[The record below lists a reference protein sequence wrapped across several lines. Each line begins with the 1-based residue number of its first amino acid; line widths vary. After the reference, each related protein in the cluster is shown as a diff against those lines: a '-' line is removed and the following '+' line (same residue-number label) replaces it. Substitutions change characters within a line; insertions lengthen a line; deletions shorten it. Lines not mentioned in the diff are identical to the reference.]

1 MRYLSDRGAVLLFAA
16 LGLAA
21 LGFSQAPDLGVQIIS
36 PENDGVVQGHDV
48 VVKMRV
54 QGVQLTPRR
63 SSNGAYLMLRMDDSP
78 PVKGYSDTFTFR
90 DVPAGNHVV
99 RVELRRADGTVFN
112 PPLRTQVRFSV
123 RAEQP

>member
-1 MRYLSDRGAVLLFAA
+1 MKHLPGRGAVLLLAVMGLA
-16 LGLAA
+16 TLGL
-21 LGFSQAPDLGVQIIS
+21 SQAPNPGVQILS
-36 PENDGVVQGHDV
+36 PENDAVVQGPDV

-63 SSNGAYLMLRMDDSP
+63 SGNGAYLMLRMDDSP
-78 PVKGYSDTFTFR
+78 PVKGYSDTFTYR